1 VSRRLLFFVASLVVL
16 CAASAYGADSLPQL
30 VTRVYPKDGK
40 PMLEISGTAPD
51 ASDWLAV
58 TFFRPGER
66 DSTYEGERTVYS
78 VKGTFLLPVPVP
90 GAYVNGSYEVG
101 LWQRKLSDNGL
112 SSRPV
117 GLKAQGAGKVAGGAE
132 KLRLADSLAE
142 LATEVGT
149 RDGQR
154 VLTVSG
160 TARDNRWLDITFR
173 RAAGQGVA
181 GDSVKVLLYLTKGDF
196 RLTVAVPAGYEAGTY
211 AANLWVRFAQER
223 RSFRLDGALAVSS
236 GQVRQ

>member
-1 VSRRLLFFVASLVVL
+1 VSRRFLFLVASTVVL
-16 CAASAYGADSLPQL
+16 SAASAYGADSLPQL
-30 VTRVYPKDGK
+30 TTRVYPKDGK
-40 PMLEISGTAPD
+40 PVLEISGTAPD

-58 TFFRPGER
+58 TFLRSGEH

-90 GAYVNGSYEVG
+90 GAYLNGSYEVG
-101 LWQRKLSDNGL
+101 LWRQKLSDNGV
-112 SSRPV
+112 SSKPV

-142 LATEVGT
+142 LVTEVGT

-160 TARDNRWLDITFR
+160 TARDNRWLEVIFR
-173 RAAGQGVA
+173 RGGQGVPA
-181 GDSVKVLLYLTKGDF
+181 DSTKVLLYLGKGDF
-196 RLTVAVPAGYEAGTY
+196 KPVIAVPAGYEAGTY
-211 AANLWVRFAQER
+211 SANLWVRFAQQR
-223 RSFRLDGALAVSS
+223 RSFRLDGAIAVSS